1 MRFALTAVL
10 SAALATAAP
19 AQAPASGSEVFIHA
33 GALLD
38 RPGEEPR
45 GNATLVVRDGRIVS
59 VQDGFSQPPPG
70 ATLIAL
76 SDRFVLPGP
85 IDSHVHLSSDRA
97 GQEELGSSTWWGE
110 GVRSW

>member
-1 MRFALTAVL
+1 MRFALTALL

-59 VQDGFSQPPPG
+59 VQDGFSQTPPAAPF
-70 ATLIAL
+70 LDL
-76 SDRFVLPGP
+76 SARFVLPAP
-85 IDSHVHLSSDRA
+85 IDRHVTPPSSKDGTR
-97 GQEELGSSTWWGE
+97 E
-110 GVRSW
+110 G